1 MHPNYQ
7 LNKNQILINDAIA
20 QTEFCLILYVENTT
34 NTILMQR
41 GEQQVCDLKM

>member
-20 QTEFCLILYVENTT
+20 QTEFCLILYVENT
-34 NTILMQR
+34 ILMQR